1 MSVNNWRR
9 RDWDSVRIIIWLL
22 DSQSRMQQA
31 PQQCANGVTWFA
43 FQKGTTRENRER
55 RDPWPLALFL
65 LYPFHGNK
73 TAEHTA
79 HDDYSLMHL
88 HAATGDIPTTKNET
102 RSEKREKTS
111 LLAFS
116 LNRLNAARSL
126 VRSFAAVR
134 CVAVVGGLGIIFFD
148 RLLHTLKEGE
158 RKKHWNRLGSN
169 ELLSNVNLR
178 KERGRHGKVE

>member
-102 RSEKREKTS
+102 RSEKREARKNES
-111 LLAFS
+111 LGVLTQSVECCA
-116 LNRLNAARSL
+116 LARSL
-126 VRSFAAVR
+126 VRCCKVCGSSRRFGYYFLWSSSAHVEGGRKKETLKQTWLEWAAVE
-134 CVAVVGGLGIIFFD
+134 C
-148 RLLHTLKEGE
+148 
-158 RKKHWNRLGSN
+158 
-169 ELLSNVNLR
+169 
-178 KERGRHGKVE
+178 